1 MWKKL
6 LFFLSAAFA
15 ELTPEQFHIALG
27 SNPSDMNI
35 AWTTQI
41 GQYIGN
47 K

>member
-1 MWKKL
+1 MEK
-6 LFFLSAAFA
+6 FAIFLSAAFA
-15 ELTPEQFHIALG
+15 ELTPEQVHIALG